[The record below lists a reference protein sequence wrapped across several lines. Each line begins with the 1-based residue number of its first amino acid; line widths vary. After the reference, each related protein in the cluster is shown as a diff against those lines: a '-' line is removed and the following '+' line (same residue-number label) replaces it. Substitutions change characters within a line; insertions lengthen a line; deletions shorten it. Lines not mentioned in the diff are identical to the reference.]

1 MLDGIM
7 MKIFSVFTK

>member
-7 MKIFSVFTK
+7 KAIE